1 MFKQELILKLVR
13 FGTVGLAAAALQ
25 FALVGY
31 FSSQL
36 GWGNHLSYW
45 AGYFPALTLH
55 FCLTKWWTFRNKRKK
70 EIWSQLGRY
79 AIASVISAAFQY
91 IIYRFSLR
99 FITAVPQYAAMVGT
113 AAGMVLSFV
122 LMKWGVF
129 EVKTP
134 AQEFPA
140 VR

>member
-25 FALVGY
+25 FALVWY

-36 GWGNHLSYW
+36 GWSTRVSYW

-70 EIWSQLGRY
+70 ELWSQLGRY
-79 AIASVISAAFQY
+79 AVATAISAAFQY
-91 IIYRFSLR
+91 VIYNYSLE
-99 FITAVPQYAAMVGT
+99 FLTPLPQYATMVGT
-113 AAGMVLSFV
+113 AAGMVLSFG

-134 AQEFPA
+134 PPEWTA
-140 VR
+140 R

>member
-13 FGTVGLAAAALQ
+13 FGMVGLAAAGLQ
-25 FALVGY
+25 FALVWY
-31 FSSQL
+31 FSSRL
-36 GWGNHLSYW
+36 GWGTRLSYW

-55 FCLTKWWTFRNKRKK
+55 FCLTKWWTFRSKRKK
-70 EIWSQLGRY
+70 ELWSQLGRY
-79 AIASVISAAFQY
+79 TVATVISAAFQY
-91 IIYRFSLR
+91 AVYHFSLE
-99 FITAVPQYAAMVGT
+99 FVTPLPYYAAMVGT

-134 AQEFPA
+134 PQELPA
-140 VR
+140 R